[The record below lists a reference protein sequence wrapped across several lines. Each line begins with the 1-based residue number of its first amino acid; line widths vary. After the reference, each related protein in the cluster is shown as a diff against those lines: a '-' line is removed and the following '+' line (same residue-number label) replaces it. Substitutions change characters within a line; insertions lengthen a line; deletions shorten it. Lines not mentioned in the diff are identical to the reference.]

1 MDGGPGKDQLTGTQ
15 KIILDDIR
23 ARRTLGEI
31 ARTLGYSLKRA
42 NDAVITLRARFGLVE
57 WVCGQ
62 GDSAQY
68 RIIPED
74 ERNPL

>member
-1 MDGGPGKDQLTGTQ
+1 MDGGPGRDQLTTDQ
-15 KIILDDIR
+15 VLALDDIR
-23 ARRTLGEI
+23 AGRTLGEI
-31 ARTLGYSLKRA
+31 ARTIGCPLKRA
-42 NDAVITLRARFGLVE
+42 NDVVMTLRARFGLVE